1 MQYKIKINFLAIFV
15 LFLCFGF
22 YTNAFAQSA
31 STTSVINAEVL
42 YNVWYSTTTVNEG
55 DEINIYA
62 GFQNHS
68 GENVSG
74 TAGFFVDS
82 TQLSKVSFT
91 TSPKSLI
98 KLEAKY
104 TAVRGEH
111 IVQVKIL
118 DIKNLLAS
126 ETEKKGLS
134 VKYQITSADVLNSA
148 QKVTNSIINIID
160 TYTTRAAD
168 YVENLK
174 QPAENSDIASDDS
187 SSTSSKIAAKIYKKS
202 TEGVS
207 GTSIETQS
215 TDTQNSGQM
224 TTTNWK
230 TYSYNLLLDIVAFL
244 LRHWV
249 WTFSSVIIFILYL
262 TLR

>member
-1 MQYKIKINFLAIFV
+1 MQYKIKINFLVISV
-15 LFLCFGF
+15 LFLCLGF
-22 YTNAFAQSA
+22 YTNTFAQSA

-68 GENVSG
+68 DENVSG

-82 TQLSKVSFT
+82 AQISKVSFT
-91 TSPKSLI
+91 ANPKSLI

-111 IVQVKIL
+111 TVQVKIS

-126 ETEKKGLS
+126 ETEKKSLS

-148 QKVTNSIINIID
+148 KKVTNSVINIID
-160 TYTTRAAD
+160 TYTAKVAD
-168 YVENLK
+168 YMENLK
-174 QPAENSDIASDDS
+174 QPDENSDIISSSS
-187 SSTSSKIAAKIYKKS
+187 SSTN
-202 TEGVS
+202 
-207 GTSIETQS
+207 IETQS
-215 TDTQNSGQM
+215 TNTQSGGQM

-249 WTFSSVIIFILYL
+249 WTFSSIIIFILYL

>member
-1 MQYKIKINFLAIFV
+1 MHYKIKINLLVISV

-22 YTNAFAQSA
+22 YNNVFAQSA
-31 STTSVINAEVL
+31 STTNVINAEVL

-68 GENVSG
+68 GENISG
-74 TAGFFVDS
+74 SAGVFVDNI
-82 TQLSKVSFT
+82 QISKVDFT
-91 TSPKSLI
+91 TNPRSLI
-98 KLEAKY
+98 KLEAVY

-111 IVQVKIL
+111 IVQIKIL

-126 ETEKKGLS
+126 ETEKKKLS

-148 QKVTNSIINIID
+148 KKVTNSIIDIID
-160 TYTTRAAD
+160 IYTAKAAD

-174 QPAENSDIASDDS
+174 QPVENSDIVSNS
-187 SSTSSKIAAKIYKKS
+187 SSS
-202 TEGVS
+202 
-207 GTSIETQS
+207 TSIETQS
-215 TDTQNSGQM
+215 TNTQNDEQI
-224 TTTNWK
+224 TATNWK

-249 WTFSSVIIFILYL
+249 WTFSAVILFVLYL